1 MSVATQQ
8 QEMEHQ
14 WSMDDFVNHFL
25 KYIKDRLYFSTVETL
40 YGPAQSMTSLKKIF
54 LYRNPSTDDRDP
66 EYLTMNFLY
75 HFNDNATRDDRN
87 YADVRTGRSM
97 RIWIGGKFSTPDLFR
112 VHPADP
118 PSTSGICEFPYWNEE
133 KEAKDPKHF
142 FTCWLETIDNMHN
155 LVEPVGVFRADEM
168 HNIKPYYEVRCERY
182 LQREAARAILSLRR
196 NSRLPEL
203 TVDAISNN
211 FLQSL

>member
-54 LYRNPSTDDRDP
+54 LYKNLSTDDRDP

-75 HFNDNATRDDRN
+75 HFNDNATIYDRD
-87 YADVRTGRSM
+87 YADVQTGRSM

-133 KEAKDPKHF
+133 KEAKEPKHF

-155 LVEPVGVFRADEM
+155 LVTPEGVFRFDEM
-168 HNIKPYYEVRCERY
+168 HNIKRYYEDRCERY

-196 NSRLPEL
+196 NSRLSEL
-203 TVDAISNN
+203 PAQTVSN
-211 FLQSL
+211 FYLS

>member
-54 LYRNPSTDDRDP
+54 LYKNPSTDDRDP

-75 HFNDNATRDDRN
+75 HFNDNATRDDRE

-112 VHPADP
+112 VHPAEP
-118 PSTSGICEFPYWNEE
+118 LSTSGICEFPYWNEE

-155 LVEPVGVFRADEM
+155 EVQPVVVFRADEM
-168 HNIKPYYEVRCERY
+168 DNVKFYYEARCERY
-182 LQREAARAILSLRR
+182 LRREGARAILSLRR
-196 NSRLPEL
+196 NSKLPEL
-203 TVDAISNN
+203 PVDAISN
-211 FLQSL
+211 FYRHTL